1 METTM
6 EDNKNTT
13 KWFWL
18 YLYGEMCGHADDDG
32 LSRAVGNLMDDYR
45 WLQHDILRE
54 AEEDELR
61 KAILERAVAVCG
73 YPLDAHS
80 TKKFWLALDAA
91 ILAEDAPQAIGSL
104 FEYFIAR
111 WLSAS

>member
-6 EDNKNTT
+6 EDKNTT

-18 YLYGEMCGHADDDG
+18 YLYGEMWGYADDKF
-32 LSRAVGNLMDDYR
+32 LPQVVANLMDDYR

-61 KAILERAVAVCG
+61 KAILERAEAVSIAS
-73 YPLDAHS
+73 PLDAHS

-91 ILAEDAPQAIGSL
+91 ILAEDA
-104 FEYFIAR
+104 R
-111 WLSAS
+111 